1 MYDEKVSG
9 DSLQAAIF
17 DYGGVMAKSP
27 VGRVHMLASEFKA
40 EPNLF
45 LSLFLGE
52 NEDYVNPW
60 FEAECGRQPLN
71 DDFAVKMQKI
81 LDPHGATFDLD
92 VFLPW
97 VAEAEN
103 EADESMD
110 EAVKW
115 LRAKGIS
122 VALLTNAV
130 PEFRPVI
137 ENTVPIYELF
147 DVIVDSSEVGL
158 RKPDRQIYELTAQRL
173 GVKPQSCLMV
183 DDLIHNVAGAE
194 TTGMTGIHFHD
205 SETALHQIKDLF
217 GSFGN

>member
-27 VGRVHMLASEFKA
+27 VGRVHMLASEFNA